1 MFRGNG
7 YCIIIYTTYHHPL
20 HCEGWW
26 LVSQSQTLCVR
37 VCSRR
42 LTGGCPAGY
51 ILVSA
56 PPSKCD
62 SWQMFFLTF
71 PSFSH
76 HLVLLAILLTVLPF
90 QSTKDV
96 QDCAPNLWTVHPT
109 TAPSTPH
116 VKYQTPLPPH
126 TVTKHDSNTAK
137 WMQEDTFTPIP
148 HHYDSLSWYFEKG
161 KFPRAFF
168 R

>member
-1 MFRGNG
+1 MGWIAYEPIHFPWTTSKKYQPLTNGSGSQFHSSPQVGPPVSLQDQLPFSLPFASAAGGGWSGTSEFVMYRSQTMFRGNG

-62 SWQMFFLTF
+62 S
-71 PSFSH
+71 
-76 HLVLLAILLTVLPF
+76 
-90 QSTKDV
+90 
-96 QDCAPNLWTVHPT
+96 
-109 TAPSTPH
+109 
-116 VKYQTPLPPH
+116 
-126 TVTKHDSNTAK
+126 
-137 WMQEDTFTPIP
+137 
-148 HHYDSLSWYFEKG
+148 
-161 KFPRAFF
+161 
-168 R
+168 